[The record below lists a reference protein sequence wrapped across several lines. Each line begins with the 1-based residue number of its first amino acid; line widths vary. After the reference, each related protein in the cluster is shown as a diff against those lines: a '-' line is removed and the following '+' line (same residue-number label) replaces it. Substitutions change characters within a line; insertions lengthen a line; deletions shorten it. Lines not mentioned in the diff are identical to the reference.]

1 MCSINTWAAKV
12 SVQPHTL
19 YSLQQPRICTPVQQ
33 RTGVSPPLSQH
44 THHSVDQSP
53 WRGQQHAACP
63 WPGPQLWSRINNK
76 LYLHSRSDVVII
88 VGTRLGPDICSSSP
102 ESRGEHKTVIWSGT
116 KSPGFRLLCQLPA
129 PSSRTGLRLGHPT
142 FNLGTSIYYVTIS
155 LNFKIFYPPLK
166 KSNKQNMKT
175 ILDNQIFRLASLEWV
190 ALFRWYLIKMTPA
203 LSDRVINNCS
213 LGQRIQNSG

>member
-53 WRGQQHAACP
+53 WRGQQHSACP

-76 LYLHSRSDVVII
+76 LYLLSRSDIVII

-102 ESRGEHKTVIWSGT
+102 ESRGEIK
-116 KSPGFRLLCQLPA
+116 LLFDLGLNHRDLDCCVSSQPPA
-129 PSSRTGLRLGHPT
+129 AGRGWGWDIRH
-142 FNLGTSIYYVTIS
+142 SIGEQAFITW
-155 LNFKIFYPPLK
+155 LNH
-166 KSNKQNMKT
+166 
-175 ILDNQIFRLASLEWV
+175 
-190 ALFRWYLIKMTPA
+190 
-203 LSDRVINNCS
+203 
-213 LGQRIQNSG
+213 